1 MGNKEEYIA
10 GTLKGK
16 IFFFSFMGVGL
27 FVYLMFERIIDY
39 FFAKNHILFDTDPI
53 QALEK
58 DVQLLLA
65 ISIILLII
73 SLPFMLF
80 AIKLALRVKKCGCCP
95 PPDTPMPF
103 RTKIRR
109 GKYAKFA
116 CVSLFL
122 YVAVLCFQS
131 SASFYIWYAIKTV
144 LIQ

>member
-1 MGNKEEYIA
+1 MDNKEEYIA

-80 AIKLALRVKKCGCCP
+80 AIKLALRVKKCGCWP

-109 GKYAKFA
+109 GGDMLNLHVYPYFYML
-116 CVSLFL
+116 LF
-122 YVAVLCFQS
+122 YVFNLQQVFIS
-131 SASFYIWYAIKTV
+131 GMP
-144 LIQ
+144 